1 MIVVASPEGGK
12 RVIFRYKETGET
24 NPYDSGQAFRS
35 EESIA
40 RQSIWEAGFYSDWK
54 ELGNGRLEPSSFRG
68 EETIVSNLLQLANS
82 TEKRKVAYFTRG
94 HGELSPSNSTIDNG
108 LSDFKKLLEDRNLVV
123 SSIDLSTIERIPVD
137 AKVIIIAG
145 PKGIF
150 QEKEISMIRNF
161 LNQSGQRF
169 DCIGPCG

>member
-1 MIVVASPEGGK
+1 M
-12 RVIFRYKETGET
+12 
-24 NPYDSGQAFRS
+24 
-35 EESIA
+35 
-40 RQSIWEAGFYSDWK
+40 
-54 ELGNGRLEPSSFRG
+54 
-68 EETIVSNLLQLANS
+68 
-82 TEKRKVAYFTRG
+82 
-94 HGELSPSNSTIDNG
+94 SPSDTTIDNG

-161 LNQSGQRF
+161 LNQSG
-169 DCIGPCG
+169 